1 MKRLFPFVWVTGFTA
16 LALLSIRDARLCH
29 WLTVLPAAWGV
40 GMALGTRTGR
50 TRRYFATVAILTG
63 GYALLVGA
71 MWWLA
76 AVTPDWDYLREVGPF
91 LLAGMLA
98 PAVSL
103 EAGPISA
110 EKWKWAWL
118 GLFFVT
124 GMVIEANNLR
134 LIDYHRLQTQFIHP
148 TWEIWTEKYY
158 TYWLLLL
165 VWAVVAF
172 FSWRRKVDRLVIL
185 GLVGLTAMLIWCS
198 GRSARSLGILA
209 SGVAVYSLLNTVAL
223 SPRQLKIGL
232 ALLVLWW
239 GAAPWLF
246 EAFDLSQVDPRVGER
261 TRIYRATHDLI
272 LQRPWTG
279 HGFGQSAAL
288 KHPLLPKRFLQH
300 LPGGH
305 PHNLAL
311 LFWLEYGLAGAL
323 FLCAAT
329 WYLLRRVIDCA
340 AGRGAWPA
348 LAALI
353 VSFVAMV
360 SFSWDI
366 WEYSIIL
373 FYAAFAALVVLI
385 LNLDDGPA
393 ADGRKLAAAGV
404 GAPASREPDEP

>member
-1 MKRLFPFVWVTGFTA
+1 MKRFFSFTWVAGFTA
-16 LALLSIRDARLCH
+16 LALFSIRDARLCQ
-29 WLTVLPAAWGV
+29 WFTVLPAAWGV
-40 GMALGTRTGR
+40 GMALGTRTDR
-50 TRRYFATVAILTG
+50 ARRYFSTVGILAG

-71 MWWLA
+71 TWWLA
-76 AVTPDWDYLREVGPF
+76 EVTPDWAYLRAVGPF
-91 LLAGMLA
+91 LLAGMLV
-98 PAVSL
+98 PAASL
-103 EAGPISA
+103 EIGPISA
-110 EKWKWAWL
+110 KKWKSIWL
-118 GLFFVT
+118 GLFLAT

-134 LIDYHRLQTQFIHP
+134 LIDYRRLQAGFLHP

-172 FSWRRKVDRLVIL
+172 FSWRRKVDRLAIL
-185 GLVGLTAMLIWCS
+185 GLLGLTAMLIWCS

-209 SGVAVYSLLNTVAL
+209 SGVAVYSLLNTIAL

-239 GAAPWLF
+239 GAAPWVF
-246 EAFDLSQVDPRVGER
+246 NAFDLSQVDPRVGER

-279 HGFGQSAAL
+279 HGFGQAAPL
-288 KHPLLPKRFLQH
+288 THPLLPELFQQH

-323 FLCAAT
+323 FLCAVT
-329 WYLLRRVIDCA
+329 WYLLRRVIDSA
-340 AGRGAWPA
+340 SGRGTWPA

-373 FYAAFAALVVLI
+373 FYAAFAALVMVI
-385 LNLDDGPA
+385 LNLDDERA
-393 ADGRKLAAAGV
+393 ADGQKPGQAGC
-404 GAPASREPDEP
+404 G